1 MGQESN
7 LQPAVLETAALPIEL
22 PTYGKRLV
30 SAALPEYPTRPTES
44 RQRRSDHSPTVAVSG
59 PTTTVSAEVRSPL
72 VASTSVILWVMV
84 AV

>member
-30 SAALPEYPTRPTES
+30 SAALPEYPTCPTES
-44 RQRRSDHSPTVAVSG
+44 RQRRDHSPMVAVSG
-59 PTTTVSAEVRSPL
+59 PTTTVSAEARSPL